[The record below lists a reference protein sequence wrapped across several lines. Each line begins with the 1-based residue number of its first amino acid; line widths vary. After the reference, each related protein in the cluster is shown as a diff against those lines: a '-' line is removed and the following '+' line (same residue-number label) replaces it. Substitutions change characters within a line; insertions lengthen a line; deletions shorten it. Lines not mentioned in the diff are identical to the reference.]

1 MKKNETSNPDSLAAQ
16 IRGLRLAYG
25 LSQAKLAERL
35 GVSRVTVSNWE
46 RGIAVPT
53 SRVIYRRIQQEL
65 EQLRRGS
72 DGKRNEDA
80 IGQSGGVDRGAVTG
94 AGGIPSD

>member
-1 MKKNETSNPDSLAAQ
+1 MKQNEAYSDSLAAQ

-35 GVSRVTVSNWE
+35 GVSRVTISNWE

-65 EQLRRGS
+65 EQLQRGS

-80 IGQSGGVDRGAVTG
+80 IGQSGGVDRRAVKGASGVQ
-94 AGGIPSD
+94 AD

>member
-1 MKKNETSNPDSLAAQ
+1 MKQNEASNPDSLAAQ

-53 SRVIYRRIQQEL
+53 SRVIKRRIQQEL
-65 EQLRRGS
+65 ELQRGS
-72 DGKRNEDA
+72 NERRSDEV
-80 IGQSGGVDRGAVTG
+80 GQSGGVDRGAVTG
-94 AGGIPSD
+94 AS

>member
-1 MKKNETSNPDSLAAQ
+1 MGKNETSNPDSLAAQ

-25 LSQAKLAERL
+25 MSQAKLAERL

-65 EQLRRGS
+65 EELQRRSNAERRS
-72 DGKRNEDA
+72 DEV
-80 IGQSGGVDRGAVTG
+80 GQSGGVDRRAVTG

>member
-1 MKKNETSNPDSLAAQ
+1 MKQNEASNPDSLAAQ

-53 SRVIYRRIQQEL
+53 SRVIKRRIQQEL
-65 EQLRRGS
+65 ELQRGS
-72 DGKRNEDA
+72 NGKREDA
-80 IGQSGGVDRGAVTG
+80 IGQPGGADRRAVKGASGVQAD
-94 AGGIPSD
+94 